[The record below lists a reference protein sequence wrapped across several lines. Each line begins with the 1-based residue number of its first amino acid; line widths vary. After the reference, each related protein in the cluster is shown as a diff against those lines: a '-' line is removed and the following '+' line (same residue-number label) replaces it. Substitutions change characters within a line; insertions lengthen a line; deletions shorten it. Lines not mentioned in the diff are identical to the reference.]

1 MGEVVE
7 GEGGGG
13 RERGIMKGEGVRGR
27 RECEGGGG
35 EKYIKGGE
43 TRAEGSKVFLYTSN

>member
-1 MGEVVE
+1 MVGR
-7 GEGGGG
+7 GGT
-13 RERGIMKGEGVRGR
+13 MKGEGVRGGGR